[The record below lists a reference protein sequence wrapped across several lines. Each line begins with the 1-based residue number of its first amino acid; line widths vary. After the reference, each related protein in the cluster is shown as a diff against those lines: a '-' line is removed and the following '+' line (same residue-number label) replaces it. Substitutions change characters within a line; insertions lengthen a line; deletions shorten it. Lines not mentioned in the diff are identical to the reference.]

1 MTAAS
6 FGRLGAP
13 RLVFSWN
20 MAYAVLWAYRSL
32 FSVLGEVFVMRFT
45 SIEDTRNYQSQQ
57 LVESFSSASQVGNQI
72 DVKMQIYA
80 TTITELT
87 GALIGFL
94 VAGNPILVNIGFQ
107 TIGFIGLV
115 VFLKAVDEQSRKW
128 LLVLMMLPSFTVW
141 SSIASK
147 EAIIIMLVGVICAH
161 VVRMYNNTDK
171 LRPHH
176 FLVLLVLYMFKPHY
190 LIPVV
195 YVLGISYVA
204 RHVRQ
209 QTTVAIV
216 AFIATMVMMYIFRD
230 QIDDFARTV
239 DGWLTALGGRSTRP
253 PFLVEPYDVYVKA
266 PYGMFMAFFG
276 PKLTEA
282 ANGVLHMLTFIESSF
297 MVGILF
303 MLFIQRLP
311 ELPVYNVVL
320 AMGTT
325 FWVMF
330 PNYPLGIFNPGTAV
344 RYRTGYILL
353 IFLAFIVL
361 LPRARRLP
369 WRLRRR
375 RRPVQ
380 APSAAVT

>member
-1 MTAAS
+1 
-6 FGRLGAP
+6 
-13 RLVFSWN
+13 
-20 MAYAVLWAYRSL
+20 MAYAMLWVYRCL

-57 LVESFSSASQVGNQI
+57 LVEAFSSASHVGNQI
-72 DVKMQIYA
+72 DIKMQVYA
-80 TTITELT
+80 TTLTELT

-94 VAGNPILVNIGFQ
+94 MGGDPILVNIGFQ
-107 TIGFIGLV
+107 TIGFVGLV
-115 VFLKAVDEQSRKW
+115 IFLKAVDENSRKW
-128 LLVLMMLPSFTVW
+128 LLVLLMLPSFTVW

-147 EAIIIMLVGVICAH
+147 EAIIILLVGIICAH
-161 VVRMYNNTDK
+161 IVRMYNNTD
-171 LRPHH
+171 RFRFYH
-176 FLVLLVLYMFKPHY
+176 LLVLVVLYLFKPHY
-190 LIPVV
+190 LIPIV
-195 YVLGISYVA
+195 YILGISYIA

-209 QTTVAIV
+209 QTTVAVV
-216 AFIATMVMMYIFRD
+216 AFIATMIMMYIFRD
-230 QIDDFARTV
+230 EIDEFARTV

-253 PFLVEPYDVYVKA
+253 PYLVEPYDVYVKA
-266 PYGMFMAFFG
+266 PYGMFLAFFG

-282 ANGVLHMLTFIESSF
+282 ANGVLHMLTFIESSL

-311 ELPVYNVVL
+311 ELPIYNVVL
-320 AMGTT
+320 TLGTT
-325 FWVMF
+325 FWVIF

-369 WRLRRR
+369 WRSWGGN
-375 RRPVQ
+375 RPAQ
-380 APSAAVT
+380 ASSTALI